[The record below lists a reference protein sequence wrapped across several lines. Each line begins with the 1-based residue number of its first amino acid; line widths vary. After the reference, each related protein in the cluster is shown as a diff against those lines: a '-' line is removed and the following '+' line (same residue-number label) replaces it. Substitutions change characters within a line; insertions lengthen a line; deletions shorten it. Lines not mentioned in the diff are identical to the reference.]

1 MGCRQ
6 AVRHGTLTP
15 AFVGSN
21 PAIPA
26 RKKHLP
32 RQVLFSVKFVPAE
45 RVKYAD
51 ACEIAYGSEMRFA
64 REENEFHFTS
74 NEVRYFT
81 ISARKLFH
89 IRHKPNISLNFP
101 TLKFFEILQMHFG
114 HFGSVDRFEPARE
127 PFSLTERT
135 DSKNALLICVV
146 PCAIIYPSSAWQIM
160 FV

>member
-26 RKKHLP
+26 RKKHLL

-64 REENEFHFTS
+64 REENEFHFTFC
-74 NEVRYFT
+74 EAKYFT

-89 IRHKPNISLNFP
+89 IRRKPNILLKAFDSEVFRNFVDAFRAFWVYRQIR
-101 TLKFFEILQMHFG
+101 TGEMHF
-114 HFGSVDRFEPARE
+114 
-127 PFSLTERT
+127 
-135 DSKNALLICVV
+135 LI
-146 PCAIIYPSSAWQIM
+146 
-160 FV
+160 

>member
-26 RKKHLP
+26 RKKHLLQ
-32 RQVLFSVKFVPAE
+32 QVLFSVKFVPAE

-51 ACEIAYGSEMRFA
+51 ACEIAYGSEMRVA
-64 REENEFHFTS
+64 REENEFHFTFC
-74 NEVRYFT
+74 EAKYFT

-89 IRHKPNISLNFP
+89 IRRKPNISLNFS
-101 TLKFFEILQMHFG
+101 TLKFFEILWMHF
-114 HFGSVDRFEPARE
+114 S
-127 PFSLTERT
+127 
-135 DSKNALLICVV
+135 ALR
-146 PCAIIYPSSAWQIM
+146 IISGL
-160 FV
+160 